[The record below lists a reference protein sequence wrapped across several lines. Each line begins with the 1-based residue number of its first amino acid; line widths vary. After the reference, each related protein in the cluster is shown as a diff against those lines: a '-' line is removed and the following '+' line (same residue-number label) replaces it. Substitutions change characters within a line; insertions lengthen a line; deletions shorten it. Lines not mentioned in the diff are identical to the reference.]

1 MDLDGAKTGKSK
13 NRNIIKEIK
22 KKQVD
27 CSNSGGIRTEE
38 DIKDLLHSG
47 IDYIIL
53 GTMLV
58 EKLPLIQSM
67 MGSYGHCFI
76 AGVDVKD
83 GFVKTH
89 GWLDD
94 KGLEPIE
101 FGKKLFDIGFKV
113 AVYTDISKDGKMQG
127 PNLEA
132 TKQFASQTG
141 LRTILSGGIS
151 SHDDIEAS
159 FTLRYYDLEGVIVGK
174 AYYEGKIDLKEMVR
188 RCKEI

>member
-1 MDLDGAKTGKSK
+1 MTIIPAIDLIDGKCVRLTEGDFSQMTSYNESACSGFAFEEAGVKRIHLVDLDGAKTGKSK

-22 KKQVD
+22 KKTKLTVQTG
-27 CSNSGGIRTEE
+27 GGIRTEE

-94 KGLEPIE
+94 K
-101 FGKKLFDIGFKV
+101 V
-113 AVYTDISKDGKMQG
+113 
-127 PNLEA
+127 
-132 TKQFASQTG
+132 
-141 LRTILSGGIS
+141 GG
-151 SHDDIEAS
+151 
-159 FTLRYYDLEGVIVGK
+159 Y
-174 AYYEGKIDLKEMVR
+174 
-188 RCKEI
+188 